1 MIYHNKI
8 VEAIFLIIRY
18 VKQRNA
24 GIKSIKQ
31 TQAPIMYLN
40 AYILWSVLHCTDF
53 DKEFLKAFPAII

>member
-1 MIYHNKI
+1 M
-8 VEAIFLIIRY
+8 RY

-40 AYILWSVLHCTDF
+40 TYIFWSVLHCTDF
-53 DKEFLKAFPAII
+53 DKEFHKTFPAII